1 MVIDQGTM
9 LDRIDYN
16 VERMATDV
24 QAADKE
30 LNVASGYQKRTTK
43 RKIIFL
49 LFLIIVGVFILLLI
63 KPKHHG
69 GPVDDGNSGGG
80 GSPAEPAPVNAE
92 PVSAEEGTVRSR
104 DHLVDR
110 GPLET
115 YGVETLGLVRRA
127 LQHSNHR
134 PSRRGG

>member
-30 LNVASGYQKRTTK
+30 LNVASGYQKKTTK

-49 LFLIIVGVFILLLI
+49 LLLIVVGMIILVAI
-63 KPKHHG
+63 KPKRSSG
-69 GPVDDGNSGGG
+69 GSDAGLGG
-80 GSPAEPAPVNAE
+80 GSPADVVSPADEVTGE
-92 PVSAEEGTVRSR
+92 TTEEG
-104 DHLVDR
+104 
-110 GPLET
+110 
-115 YGVETLGLVRRA
+115 GVEMRDDRNGEHYALIGFETSGLVRRGVGD
-127 LQHSNHR
+127 
-134 PSRRGG
+134 PSHPPSKFPG